1 MIRRPP
7 RSTLSSSSAAS
18 DVYKRQDLDADAI
31 GTRAYG
37 FGRLALDQPAP
48 EHLLVVG
55 GLAPSVV
62 LRCSELLTPPLGA
75 GPAARVVDVVV
86 GQRRPARRC
95 RRQLRVDQR
104 PQPTGWSGADTPG
117 VVPRLQRCSG
127 PLQLVKGAE
136 RVDEPVVVT
145 AVEVLAGQLQ
155 PQVAG
160 VGPRPVPEAGRVSW
174 RSRVSGVV
182 ENRSAE
188 FRVVR
193 P

>member
-48 EHLLVVG
+48 EHLLIVG

-75 GPAARVVDVVV
+75 GPAVRVVDVVV

-95 RRQLRVDQR
+95 RRPVSYTHLR
-104 PQPTGWSGADTPG
+104 AHETPEHL
-117 VVPRLQRCSG
+117 VCRL
-127 PLQLVKGAE
+127 L
-136 RVDEPVVVT
+136 
-145 AVEVLAGQLQ
+145 LAH
-155 PQVAG
+155 
-160 VGPRPVPEAGRVSW
+160 E
-174 RSRVSGVV
+174 
-182 ENRSAE
+182 
-188 FRVVR
+188 
-193 P
+193 